1 MTRYLVTGGAGFIG
15 SHLAQRLLRDG
26 HDVRVLDNLSTGRK
40 ANLDT
45 IREVGKS
52 GAFEWMEGDIRS
64 LDTCRRACEGVE
76 YVLHQAALASVP
88 RSIENPVDTTA
99 VNVGGT
105 LNVLAAAKERGV
117 RRVVCASSS
126 SVYGDSDS
134 LPKHEELPTAPL
146 SPYAASKLAG
156 EVYARVYARTMGLS
170 TLSLRYFNVFGPR
183 QDPGSQYSAVIPRF
197 ATALRDGKRPVVYGD
212 GLQSRDFTYIDNV
225 VNANLKACTAPEGA
239 GDAMN
244 VACGDRF
251 TLLELLEVLGKLL
264 GVKPNPEFQPARP
277 GDVKHSQA
285 SIERARKLIG
295 FEPGIGFEEG
305 LSHTVAYFRG
315 AD

>member
-1 MTRYLVTGGAGFIG
+1 MALYLVTGGAGFIG
-15 SHLAQRLLRDG
+15 SHLAERLLRDG
-26 HDVRVLDNLSTGRK
+26 QRVRVVDNLSTGRQS
-40 ANLDT
+40 NLDAV
-45 IREVGKS
+45 RAS
-52 GAFEWMEGDIRS
+52 GSSTTFEWMEGDIRS
-64 LDTCRRACEGVE
+64 LDTCRRACDGVD

-105 LNVLAAAKERGV
+105 LNILAAAKERGV

-134 LPKHEELPTAPL
+134 LPKHEELPTCPL

-183 QDPGSQYSAVIPRF
+183 QDPGSQYAAVIPRF
-197 ATALRDGKRPVVYGD
+197 ITALRDGRRPVVYGD

-225 VNANLKACTAPEGA
+225 VAANLEACTAADGS

-244 VACGDRF
+244 VACGDRY
-251 TLLELLEVLGKLL
+251 TLLDLLQVIGNQL
-264 GVKPNPEFQPARP
+264 GVTPNPEFQPARA

-285 SIERARKLIG
+285 SIERARRMLG
-295 FEPGIGFEEG
+295 FTPRVGFEEG
-305 LSHTVAYFRG
+305 LARTVAYFRG

>member
-1 MTRYLVTGGAGFIG
+1 VTRYLVTGGAGFIG
-15 SHLAQRLLRDG
+15 SHLAERLLRDG
-26 HDVRVLDNLSTGRK
+26 HKVRVLDNLSTGRK
-40 ANLDT
+40 SNLDV
-45 IREVGKS
+45 IRDVGAAGS
-52 GAFEWMEGDIRS
+52 FEWLEGDIRS

-105 LNVLAAAKERGV
+105 LNVLYAAKERGV

-126 SVYGDSDS
+126 SVYGDSES

-183 QDPGSQYSAVIPRF
+183 QDPQSQYAAVIPRF
-197 ATALRDGKRPVVYGD
+197 TTALRDGNRPIVYGD

-225 VNANLKACTAPEGA
+225 VAANLQACTAPDGA
-239 GDAMN
+239 GEAMN

-251 TLLELLEVLGKLL
+251 TLLDLL
-264 GVKPNPEFQPARP
+264 GVLGSLLGVAPNPEFQPARP

-295 FEPGIGFEEG
+295 FQPGIGFEEG
-305 LSHTVAYFRG
+305 LARTVAYFRG

>member
-1 MTRYLVTGGAGFIG
+1 
-15 SHLAQRLLRDG
+15 
-26 HDVRVLDNLSTGRK
+26 
-40 ANLDT
+40 
-45 IREVGKS
+45 
-52 GAFEWMEGDIRS
+52 
-64 LDTCRRACEGVE
+64 
-76 YVLHQAALASVP
+76 
-88 RSIENPVDTTA
+88 IENPVDTTA

-126 SVYGDSDS
+126 SVYGDSES

-156 EVYARVYARTMGLS
+156 EVYARVYARTMGLP

-183 QDPGSQYSAVIPRF
+183 QDPQSQYAAVIPRF
-197 ATALRDGKRPVVYGD
+197 TTALRDGKRPVVYGD

-225 VNANLKACTAPEGA
+225 VAANLQACTARDGS

-251 TLLELLEVLGKLL
+251 TLLDLLGVLGKLL
-264 GVKPNPEFQPARP
+264 GVTPNPEFQPARP

-285 SIERARKLIG
+285 SIERARRLIG
-295 FEPGIGFEEG
+295 FQPGIGFEEG
-305 LSHTVAYFRG
+305 LTRTVAYFRG